1 MTNDMSRMFGELQEI
16 FQDGILSDRTERTVK
31 MAKIYDDNT
40 QINHT
45 IYPYN
50 NELDMEVCKECSLDV
65 AVRQLGKGK
74 VGVAHFI
81 SPPLLDGGARGGI
94 ISRESVFSVRTDLY
108 FCLDDPRIKDKFT
121 ENWYYAEYAYGVD
134 DVLYLPGVMLCRDP
148 NMNLLEEDDMNLIN
162 MFVSLTPYK
171 MGCNITR
178 NFDLN
183 PRLIFEVYK
192 SRLERIIDAAI
203 DSEIDILVLG
213 DLGCDANMCPPEIVA
228 DACREVLVN
237 QGGGNAFKKV
247 IFAVDEP
254 YSQSVN
260 GQASMADAF
269 ATSLNKPVIESSV
282 YSKRQISIMGDS
294 ISTLLGYNPP
304 EYKVFYSPSEAQETD
319 IRSMED
325 TWWGKVIEYLDG
337 YLLVNNSWS
346 GSRVSYDPDSDV
358 FESSAGCSNERTSA
372 LHINN
377 VYPDVIIVYMGTN
390 DWGFGVPLKES
401 IFGKKGESTFAA
413 AYETMLVKLKHN
425 YPGAEIWCVSLNCTY
440 MSADSSFVFPRIV
453 NGVEIDKFNKEIHSL
468 CKFYEC
474 RYIDTASTGL
484 RYDSIDGTHPN
495 RRGMMEL
502 ADAII
507 RLTDRL

>member
-40 QINHT
+40 QTDSI
-45 IYPYN
+45 IYLYN

-121 ENWYYAEYAYGVD
+121 ENWYSTEYAYGVD

-213 DLGCDANMCPPEIVA
+213 DLGCDANLCPPEIAA

-237 QGGGNAFKKV
+237 QGGGNAFKKI

-269 ATSLNKPVIESSV
+269 ATSLNKPVMESSV

-304 EYKVFYSPSEAQETD
+304 EYKVFYSHSEA
-319 IRSMED
+319 
-325 TWWGKVIEYLDG
+325 
-337 YLLVNNSWS
+337 
-346 GSRVSYDPDSDV
+346 
-358 FESSAGCSNERTSA
+358 
-372 LHINN
+372 
-377 VYPDVIIVYMGTN
+377 
-390 DWGFGVPLKES
+390 
-401 IFGKKGESTFAA
+401 
-413 AYETMLVKLKHN
+413 
-425 YPGAEIWCVSLNCTY
+425 
-440 MSADSSFVFPRIV
+440 
-453 NGVEIDKFNKEIHSL
+453 
-468 CKFYEC
+468 
-474 RYIDTASTGL
+474 
-484 RYDSIDGTHPN
+484 
-495 RRGMMEL
+495 
-502 ADAII
+502 
-507 RLTDRL
+507 